1 MADKIDI
8 DVLKILQKS
17 RTNAAENRQPVL
29 IQDLL
34 FPKKKSLLRLVYF

>member
-17 RTNAAENRQPVL
+17 RTNATENRQPVL

-34 FPKKKSLLRLVYF
+34 FLKKKSVLRLVYF